1 MVLFEVQS
9 FSANG
14 TTVNKK
20 QHYFQIQR
28 KIKDSKFLILI
39 IEQMRRLFMGHLDPI
54 IHKLFE
60 FLATECKKLLLIL
73 QYADITTPLTCI
85 NAQSTSFHYENQH

>member
-20 QHYFQIQR
+20 PYYFKNPR
-28 KIKDSKFLILI
+28 EIKDSKFLIFIIEKITCLI
-39 IEQMRRLFMGHLDPI
+39 IKHIYPM
-54 IHKLFE
+54 IHKVFR
-60 FLATECKKLLLIL
+60 FLVALCKKLLSNL
-73 QYADITTPLTCI
+73 QKTVRTYALRY
-85 NAQSTSFHYENQH
+85 ASA

>member
-1 MVLFEVQS
+1 VILFEVQS

-20 QHYFQIQR
+20 PHYFQNQR

-39 IEQMRRLFMGHLDPI
+39 IEQISCLIIEHPRPI
-54 IHKLFE
+54 IHKNFK
-60 FLATECKKLLLIL
+60 FLAAQCKKLQSIL
-73 QYADITTPLTCI
+73 QKADSTYALRY
-85 NAQSTSFHYENQH
+85 TSAYLA

>member
-20 QHYFQIQR
+20 PHYFQNQR

-39 IEQMRRLFMGHLDPI
+39 IELMRRLNMGHLDPI

-85 NAQSTSFHYENQH
+85 NAQSPGFHHEIQH